1 MGATCQARE
10 VVTEALY
17 PESAWFSNMFANPST
32 SGLVRFCQC
41 LPGPSEC
48 GLFQACV
55 SGGEV
60 ALFAVGTCWVVR
72 APEWT
77 SGWDGL
83 LEFYPQY
90 WPKGSSQ
97 PDLTAFTEPF
107 HPALCV
113 E

>member
-55 SGGEV
+55 SGGGGS
-60 ALFAVGTCWVVR
+60 GTICCGYMLGSEGTRVDLWL
-72 APEWT
+72 
-77 SGWDGL
+77 GWLTGVL
-83 LEFYPQY
+83 STVLA
-90 WPKGSSQ
+90 KGFQSARLDSI
-97 PDLTAFTEPF
+97 
-107 HPALCV
+107 H
-113 E
+113 